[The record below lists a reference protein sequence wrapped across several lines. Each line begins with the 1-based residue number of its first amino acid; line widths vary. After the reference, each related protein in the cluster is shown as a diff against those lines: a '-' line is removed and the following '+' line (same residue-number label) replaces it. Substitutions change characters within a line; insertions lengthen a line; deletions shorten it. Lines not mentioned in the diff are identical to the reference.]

1 MGGWMAIW
9 RGVWVD
15 GDAMVDCGEGGQSSK
30 CCKAEDAKT
39 WMVPRTFRNDHN
51 QTSQRGNVKNL

>member
-1 MGGWMAIW
+1 MVVW

-39 WMVPRTFRNDHN
+39 
-51 QTSQRGNVKNL
+51 